1 MTADNLQPVTEG
13 SQGRSSCRKTEAGAE
28 AQRLESN
35 TAFWVALERPFSYLS
50 YRVQARQP
58 RDGVAHIGQAP
69 FMLVCNMKIP
79 CSRTCT
85 PIWWRHFLN
94 WRVLARCTKPTTKVG
109 HHRGSVHHIRECM
122 TEFMQGRCTV
132 ASVQTAQKQRKQSRV
147 RCRLNPRELFQPSSP
162 YHLKAPQNNLQN
174 NIRRPEASSSVCAPS
189 GEILGSII
197 IWILH
202 ATAYPETNWPGPN
215 LPIRC

>member
-13 SQGRSSCRKTEAGAE
+13 SQGRSSGRKTEAGAE

-35 TAFWVALERPFSYLS
+35 SAFWVALERTFSYLS
-50 YRVQARQP
+50 YRVQAHQP

-69 FMLVCNMKIP
+69 FMIVCNKKIP
-79 CSRTCT
+79 CSHTCT
-85 PIWWRHFLN
+85 PIWWRHFFN

-132 ASVQTAQKQRKQSRV
+132 ASVQTAQKQRSNPESDAGLIPGNYFNHPAPTTW
-147 RCRLNPRELFQPSSP
+147 RLHKITFKITPEDP
-162 YHLKAPQNNLQN
+162 KLQVQCM
-174 NIRRPEASSSVCAPS
+174 RLVGRF
-189 GEILGSII
+189 
-197 IWILH
+197 
-202 ATAYPETNWPGPN
+202 
-215 LPIRC
+215 